1 MESWQED
8 LLSAF
13 LIVQDEY
20 QLFEVVKSTASKL
33 GFDYCAY
40 GMQSPLSI
48 AEPKTIMLNNYPQAW
63 QQRYVEQQYVKVDP
77 TVQHCM
83 VSLKP
88 LVWSSQYTHTQAEKD
103 FWEEARSYGL
113 NVGWAQSSRDFI
125 GTRGMLTLAR
135 SSDQL
140 SEKEQKARY
149 TNMYWLTQTVHS
161 SIAKIVND
169 VEFSQFNLY
178 LTNREKE
185 VLRWT
190 AEGKTSAEIAQI
202 LGVSERTINF
212 HLSNS
217 MQKLNVNNK
226 ISAAIRA
233 VMLGL
238 L

>member
-161 SIAKIVND
+161 SIAKILND